1 MAEGPVGIP
10 RELIALRVAQELRAG
25 MVVNLGIGLPTQVAN
40 HLEPGVDVLFQA
52 ENGILGYGAILDDD
66 FDPDVINAGG
76 QPVALRPGASFF
88 DSATSFA
95 MIRGG
100 HVDVAVLGG
109 LQVSARG
116 DLANWSVPE
125 RGGGSIG
132 GAMDLAVGARRL
144 IVAMEHRT
152 RDGSPRI
159 VRECD
164 YPLTAPGCVD
174 LIVTDLAVIAV
185 TSGGLELREVAP
197 GVTPEEV
204 QAVTEP
210 RLVIPPDLSEMRLY
224 VDMRAEPQADGAGHP
239 DG

>member
-1 MAEGPVGIP
+1 MADGPVGIP
-10 RELIALRVAQELRAG
+10 RDLVALRVARELRAG

-40 HLEPGVDVLFQA
+40 HLERGVDVLFQA
-52 ENGILGYGAILDDD
+52 ENGILGYGAILDED

-76 QPVALRPGASFF
+76 QPVALRGGASFF
-88 DSATSFA
+88 DSAASFA

-152 RDGSPRI
+152 RDGAPRI
-159 VRECD
+159 VRECT
-164 YPLTAPGCVD
+164 YPLTAPACVD
-174 LIVTDLAVIAV
+174 LIVTDLAVIEVAP
-185 TSGGLELREVAP
+185 TGLVLREVAP
-197 GVTPEEV
+197 GVGAEEV
-204 QAVTEP
+204 QAVTGP
-210 RLVIPPDLSEMRLY
+210 VLAMAADLGEMAL
-224 VDMRAEPQADGAGHP
+224 
-239 DG
+239 

>member
-10 RELIALRVAQELRAG
+10 RDLIALRVARELRAG

-40 HLEPGVDVLFQA
+40 HLERGVDVLFQA
-52 ENGILGYGAILDDD
+52 ENGILGYGGIIDDD
-66 FDPDVINAGG
+66 FDPDIINAGG
-76 QPVALRPGASFF
+76 QPVALRAGASFF

-159 VRECD
+159 ARDCA
-164 YPLTAPGCVD
+164 YPLTAPACVD
-174 LIVTDLAVIAV
+174 LVVTDLAVIAV
-185 TSGGLELREVAP
+185 TPAGLELREIAP
-197 GVTPEEV
+197 GVTPEQV
-204 QAVTEP
+204 QDATEP
-210 RLVIPPDLSEMRLY
+210 RLAISPELTEMAL
-224 VDMRAEPQADGAGHP
+224 
-239 DG
+239 